1 MGANAAT
8 VPNNTARAVSSPP
21 MGAYILIDT
30 GRSGGFGSK
39 CLWAEDTVDIRVD
52 AAQSTRAIM
61 HSTAM
66 CWWMS

>member
-21 MGAYILIDT
+21 MGAYILIDM
-30 GRSGGFGSK
+30 GRSGGFSSK
-39 CLWAEDTVDIRVD
+39 CLWTEATVGVRVD
-52 AAQSTRAIM
+52 AAQSPRAM
-61 HSTAM
+61 THSTAM